1 MSSRGIEL
9 LTNQVSQLPQGPGAK
24 LLRERASSLL
34 QVCRKKV
41 FTDWS
46 QSIVNAIFG
55 LTLASLAILLI
66 LLYAGVPI
74 VGS

>member
-9 LTNQVSQLPQGPGAK
+9 LKDHVIQLPQGPRAR
-24 LLRERASSLL
+24 LLKKRAIGVLK
-34 QVCRKKV
+34 VCRKKL
-41 FTDWS
+41 FTDWWES
-46 QSIVNAIFG
+46 LVHAVFG